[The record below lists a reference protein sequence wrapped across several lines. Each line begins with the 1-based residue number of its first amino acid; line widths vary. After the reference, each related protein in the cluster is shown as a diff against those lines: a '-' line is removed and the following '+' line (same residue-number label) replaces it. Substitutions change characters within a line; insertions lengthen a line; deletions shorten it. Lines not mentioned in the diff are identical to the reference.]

1 MLTNEQAPNPAPA
14 NSPSEP
20 QSAPPSSAAPP
31 AAASPPNPS
40 EPPVVARPDWV
51 PEAAWDEKAGVKLE
65 ELGKSYGDLAKFKAD
80 TETAAAER
88 AAQIPAE
95 AKDYGFELPKDLKLP
110 EGVGVDEKSGLW
122 TALQDSSKEIGLTK
136 DQYTSVAGRFV
147 QALAAEQT
155 KMAEAYKAE
164 QTEMFKALGDN
175 GAARIDAVKSQMTAL
190 FGEKV
195 GAQFGSTLF
204 TPDIVK
210 GFEQVFTALRDQGV
224 TSFNGAGRGDSGRT
238 DGKPEGWD
246 SMSALDKRTW
256 QLGQQQGASR

>member
-1 MLTNEQAPNPAPA
+1 MLTNEPAPNPAPA

-20 QSAPPSSAAPP
+20 PAAPPSSVAPP
-31 AAASPPNPS
+31 ADGFQSTPKTEAP
-40 EPPVVARPDWV
+40 ARPDWL
-51 PEAAWDEKAGVKLE
+51 PDDAWDEKAGVKLDA
-65 ELGKSYGDLAKFKAD
+65 LGKTFGDLAKFKAD

-122 TALQDSSKEIGLTK
+122 SALQDSSKEIGLTK

>member
-1 MLTNEQAPNPAPA
+1 MLTNEQSPNPAPE
-14 NSPSEP
+14 NSPSAP
-20 QSAPPSSAAPP
+20 PDAPPSSAAPP
-31 AAASPPNPS
+31 VDGSPS
-40 EPPVVARPDWV
+40 TRKIEAQVRPDWI
-51 PEAAWDEKAGVKLE
+51 PEDAWDDKAGVNMDA
-65 ELGKSYGDLAKFKAD
+65 LGKTYGDLAKFKAD
-80 TETAAAER
+80 TESAAEAR

-122 TALQDSSKEIGLTK
+122 SALQDASKEIGLTK
-136 DQYTSVAGRFV
+136 DQYTGVAGKFV
-147 QALAAEQT
+147 QAIAAEQT
-155 KMAEAYKAE
+155 KMASAFKAE
-164 QTEMFKALGDN
+164 QAEMFKALGEN
-175 GAARIDAVKSQMTAL
+175 GGARVDAVKSQMTAF
-190 FGEKV
+190 FGDKI

-256 QLGQQQGASR
+256 QLGQQGASR